1 MLLQYLPWRVFGFGE
16 MARGNLALWNPHLFS
31 GRSFFGDFQ
40 SALLYPPNLIHLVLP
55 HRLAINI
62 TFVLHLWLAGVFTY
76 AWARR
81 SDLGRPAA
89 TLAGLVAMLGAPFL
103 LHVEAGHLTHV
114 CTMAWTAGVLWC
126 LDEALRAGGAGSRRT
141 AMGWVL
147 AGMMGAALQV
157 LGGHP
162 QFAYYTALLSGA
174 FALAHALVPGLTP
187 AGPAGPARRSW
198 PLFAWALIWCGGAA
212 LAAVQVLGGV
222 DAARESG
229 RWQQTEAAFSG
240 TFSLPL
246 ENLLTFVAPHVWG
259 GGGRPYFG
267 RWYDWEVTV
276 YMGAATLVLAA
287 LARGRRATV
296 ERAIVGMALVLAL
309 GAELPLFAL
318 AYDVLPG
325 FRLFR
330 APARLAAAALPL
342 VALLAARGLEEVR
355 RTGVRHRAFLV
366 VAGAAAIVAALGA
379 VPGTAVWGALVTRM
393 QSASARE
400 VPAAML
406 ADPVFAARARVG
418 TTHELLRASA
428 VLAVCAALLT
438 IARRRPSAIH
448 GVAAVAAV
456 ELVLFAAAHLQTS
469 PPEMRYPLPW
479 IEAAATAG
487 DGRVRHTRES
497 FANQGMIW
505 GHLDIWGYDATVPA
519 RYAALIEAIDAAAE
533 QETESAA
540 ALRGV
545 VSMLRWQ
552 YLFGVTGHSQAAVVR
567 LGEPLPQALLVE
579 AATVVPDRAEMLRAL
594 LRPDF
599 DPRRRVLLETAPDPP
614 PQPAAG
620 APGEVRLT
628 ATDTDTLDFAIDTPR
643 AALLLVT
650 DSYARGWRA
659 VSLGASPQARYD
671 VLPANLALRA
681 IPLAAGRH
689 RLRLEYAPPAFLI
702 GRAISVLALSG
713 WLAAAVSVGR
723 RRRSED
729 AGMVQAR

>member
-31 GRSFFGDFQ
+31 GRPFFGDFQ

-62 TFVLHLWLAGVFTY
+62 TFVLHLWLGGVLTW

-89 TLAGLVAMLGAPFL
+89 ALAGLVAMFGAPFL
-103 LHVEAGHLTHV
+103 MHVEAGHLTHV

-126 LDEALRAGGAGSRRT
+126 LDEAVRAGGAGSRPT
-141 AMGWVL
+141 ALAWIL
-147 AGMMGAALQV
+147 AGMMAAALQV

-187 AGPAGPARRSW
+187 PGPAGRARRAW
-198 PLFAWALIWCGGAA
+198 PLFAWALIWCGSAA

-229 RWQQTEAAFSG
+229 RWQQTAAAFSG

-267 RWYDWEVTV
+267 QWYDWEVTV
-276 YMGAATLVLAA
+276 YMGAATLVLAT

-296 ERAIVGMALVLAL
+296 ERVIVGMALLLAL

-318 AYDVLPG
+318 AYEIIPG

-342 VALLAARGLEEVR
+342 VALLAARGVEEVR
-355 RTGVRHRAFLV
+355 RSGVRRHAFLA
-366 VAGAAAIVAALGA
+366 VAGAAALVAALAA
-379 VPGTAVWGALVTRM
+379 VPGTAAWDALVTRM
-393 QSASARE
+393 QSASVRE

-406 ADPVFAARARVG
+406 ADPSFAARARAV
-418 TTHELLRASA
+418 TTHELLLAAA
-428 VLAVCAALLT
+428 VLAVCAALLAL
-438 IARRRPSAIH
+438 ARRRPLAVY
-448 GVAAVAAV
+448 GVAAVAAA
-456 ELVLFAAAHLQTS
+456 ELVVFAAAHRKTS
-469 PPEMRYPLPW
+469 APEMPYPLPW
-479 IEAAATAG
+479 IEAAATAA
-487 DGRVRHTRES
+487 DVRVRHTREEFS
-497 FANQGMIW
+497 NQGMIW

-519 RYAALIEAIDAAAE
+519 RYAALIQALDEAAE
-533 QETESAA
+533 AETERGPAV
-540 ALRGV
+540 RGV
-545 VSMLRWQ
+545 VSMLRWR
-552 YLFGVTGHSQAAVVR
+552 YLFGVTRGQAAVLD
-567 LGEPLPQALLVE
+567 LGEPLPHALLVE
-579 AATVVPDRAEMLRAL
+579 AATVVPDRAAMLGAL

-599 DPRRRVLLETAPDPP
+599 DPRRRVLLETAPQPP
-614 PQPAAG
+614 PEPATG
-620 APGEVRLT
+620 VPGHVSVT
-628 ATDTDTLDFAIDTPR
+628 DTDTDTLDFEVDTPR

-659 VSLGASPQARYD
+659 VSVGPSPQSRYD

-689 RLRLEYAPPAFLI
+689 RLRLEYAPRGFVV
-702 GRAISVLALSG
+702 GRVISLLALAG
-713 WLAAAVSVGR
+713 WLAAAVTLAR
-723 RRRSED
+723 RRRAAD
-729 AGMVQAR
+729 AGMVPAR